1 MTELREMINNVEV
14 VGTIKDIDLRLGV
27 SAAGKEYI
35 AGRVDVEVREKDK
48 INVIT
53 VRVFSLKL
61 KKDGNENGLYKGYKT
76 VMDEYNTGD
85 KVRITGSLRLEEY
98 YTQQGSLTSYNSVNA
113 LFFNRVDE
121 GQDFKPKALATIEMV
136 VEGFEQELDKE
147 QLPSG
152 RLEVEGF
159 SVGYNGTVIPL
170 RNMVISEQLGETFK
184 SMYYPGTTGKITL
197 KINNYAE
204 VEEEEQQ
211 EDNATGFG
219 STERVEANVVT
230 NFVNNLEII
239 GGDLPYN
246 DGVKEYTPE
255 MIEQAKKNRA
265 LVVQELQQQNMASS
279 TPTGFGSAS
288 TESNKPVTVTED
300 DLPDF

>member
-1 MTELREMINNVEV
+1 MTELREMINNVEI
-14 VGTIKDIDLRLGV
+14 VGTIKNIDLRTGV
-27 SAAGKEYI
+27 SSAGKDYI
-35 AGRVDVEVREKDK
+35 GGKVDVEVREKDK

-61 KKDGNENGLYKGYKT
+61 KRDGNENGLYKGYKT
-76 VMDEYNTGD
+76 VMDEYHEGD
-85 KVRITGSLRLEEY
+85 KVRVTGSLRLEEY
-98 YTQQGSLTSYNSVNA
+98 YTQQGSLTSYNSVSA
-113 LFFNRVDE
+113 LFFNRIDE

-159 SVGYNGTVIPL
+159 TVGYNGTIIPL

-204 VEEEEQQ
+204 VEDDEQQ
-211 EDNATGFG
+211 AETPTGFG
-219 STERVEANVVT
+219 STERVESNVVV
-230 NFVNNLEII
+230 NYVNNLEII

-246 DGVKEYTPE
+246 DGAREYTPE

-265 LVVQELQQQNMASS
+265 LAVQELQQQNMATS
-279 TPTGFGSAS
+279 TPTGFGSS
-288 TESNKPVTVTED
+288 TPVENKPVTITED